1 MIEIIPAILP
11 QTYREIEEGVDM
23 VHELAPKIQIDFCD
37 GHHVTSKTWWF
48 NGKDVQK
55 KDDIVAEKEGL
66 PFWDSINYEF
76 DLMIED
82 PLSQI
87 DTFIALGPSKIIFH
101 KKTISTEALIA
112 YFDSL
117 PEITLQMISFGI
129 SLHLDDDPEEIAPLV
144 PYLRR
149 IQCMGIEH
157 DGAQGQ
163 PFSDKTVTM
172 VKKLF
177 DLYGD
182 KVRISVDGG
191 VNKEAIP
198 ALVAAGATRLVVGS
212 AIFQSIDPQGTIEE
226 LQNIAN
232 A

>member
-11 QTYREIEEGVDM
+11 QTFRDIEEGVNA

-37 GHHVTSKTWWF
+37 GKYVESKTWWF
-48 NGKDVQK
+48 NGKDLQK
-55 KDDIVAEKEGL
+55 KEEIVSEKIGL

-76 DLMIED
+76 DLMIEN

-87 DTFIALGPSKIIFH
+87 DNFIALGPSKIIFH
-101 KKTISTEALIA
+101 KKTISVEDLIT

-117 PEITLQMISFGI
+117 PEVTLQMISFGI
-129 SLHLDDDPEEIAPLV
+129 AIELDDDPAEIAPIV

-157 DGAQGQ
+157 IGVQGQ
-163 PFSDKTVTM
+163 PFTDKAVTL

-182 KVRISVDGG
+182 QARISVDGG
-191 VNKEAIP
+191 VNKDAIP

-212 AIFQSIDPQGTIEE
+212 AIFQSIDPHGTIEE

-232 A
+232 S

>member
-11 QTYREIEEGVDM
+11 QTYREIEEGVNV

-37 GHHVTSKTWWF
+37 GKYVENKSWWF
-48 NGKDVQK
+48 NGKDIQK
-55 KDDIVAEKEGL
+55 KEEIVSEKIGL

-76 DLMIED
+76 DLMVND

-87 DTFIALGPSKIIFH
+87 DNFIALGPSKIIFH
-101 KKTISTEALIA
+101 KKSVSIESLIT

-117 PEITLQMISFGI
+117 PEVTLQMISFGI
-129 SLHLDDDPEEIAPLV
+129 AIELDDDPAEIAPLV

-157 DGAQGQ
+157 IGVQGQ
-163 PFSDKTVTM
+163 PFTDKAVTL

-198 ALVAAGATRLVVGS
+198 ALVKAGATRLIVGS

-232 A
+232 S

>member
-11 QTYREIEEGVDM
+11 QTFRDIEEGVNA

-37 GHHVTSKTWWF
+37 GKYVESKTWWF
-48 NGKDVQK
+48 NGKDIQK
-55 KDDIVAEKEGL
+55 KDDIVSETIGL

-76 DLMIED
+76 DLMISD

-101 KKTISTEALIA
+101 KKAISVEALIS

-129 SLHLDDDPEEIAPLV
+129 AIELDDDPEEIAPLV

-157 DGAQGQ
+157 IGVQGQ
-163 PFSDKTVTM
+163 PFTDKAVTL
-172 VKKLF
+172 VKRLYE
-177 DLYGD
+177 LYGD

-191 VNKEAIP
+191 VNEHAIP

-212 AIFQSIDPQGTIEE
+212 AIFQSVDPHGTIEK
-226 LQNIAN
+226 LQTIAN

>member
-11 QTYREIEEGVDM
+11 QTYRAIEEGVDL
-23 VHELAPKIQIDFCD
+23 VHSIAPKIQIDFCD
-37 GHHVTSKTWWF
+37 GKYVETKTWWF
-48 NGKDVQK
+48 NGKDIQK
-55 KDDIVAEKEGL
+55 KDDIISEKEGL

-101 KKTISTEALIA
+101 KKSISVEALIT

-129 SLHLDDDPEEIAPLV
+129 AVELDDDPEELRPLV

-157 DGAQGQ
+157 IGVQGQ
-163 PFSDKTVTM
+163 PFTEKAIPM

-191 VNKEAIP
+191 VKEEAIP
-198 ALVAAGATRLVVGS
+198 ALIAAGATRLVVGS
-212 AIFQSIDPQGTIEE
+212 AIFQSTDPHGTIER
-226 LQNIAN
+226 LQASVS

>member
-11 QTYREIEEGVDM
+11 QSYRQIEEGVDM
-23 VHELAPKIQIDFCD
+23 VRELAPTIQIDFCD
-37 GHHVTSKTWWF
+37 GKYVQNKTWWF

-55 KDDIVAEKEGL
+55 KDDIISEKEGL

-76 DLMIED
+76 DLMVED

-87 DTFIALGPSKIIFH
+87 ETFIALGPAKIIFH
-101 KKTISTEALIA
+101 KKSVSVEALIS
-112 YFDSL
+112 YFDNL
-117 PEITLQMISFGI
+117 PEVTLQMISFGI
-129 SLHLDDDPEEIAPLV
+129 AIELDDDPEEIAPLV

-157 DGAQGQ
+157 IGVQGQ
-163 PFSDKTVTM
+163 PFTEKAVVM
-172 VKKLF
+172 VKRLH

-191 VNKEAIP
+191 VNEKDIP
-198 ALVAAGATRLVVGS
+198 ALIAAGATRLVVGS
-212 AIFQSIDPQGTIEE
+212 AIFQSVDPQGTIER
-226 LQNIAN
+226 LQASVS

>member
-11 QTYREIEEGVDM
+11 QTYRDIQDGVDM
-23 VHELAPKIQIDFCD
+23 VRELAPTIQIDFCD
-37 GHHVTSKTWWF
+37 GKYVESKTWWF

-55 KDDIVAEKEGL
+55 KDDIVSEKEGL

-76 DLMIED
+76 DLMVED
-82 PLSQI
+82 PLSHI
-87 DTFIALGPSKIIFH
+87 ETFIALGPAKIIFH
-101 KKTISTEALIA
+101 KKTISVDALIA

-117 PEITLQMISFGI
+117 PEVTLQMISFGI
-129 SLHLDDDPEEIAPLV
+129 AIELDDDPEEIAPLV

-157 DGAQGQ
+157 IGVQGQ
-163 PFSDKTVTM
+163 PFTSKATVM
-172 VKKLF
+172 VKRLY

-191 VNKEAIP
+191 VNESDIP
-198 ALVAAGATRLVVGS
+198 ELIAAGATRLVVGS
-212 AIFQSIDPQGTIEE
+212 AIFQSVDPHGTIER
-226 LQNIAN
+226 LQTFVSA
-232 A
+232 